1 MYEKFNTAAQSMQR
15 RVGVSTTRV
24 TGDRRQRCR
33 VPPGGGGELSAEDEQ
48 DLVSEGRTQAD
59 AWTREVRM
67 GNPLAGLKRP
77 VLLPE

>member
-1 MYEKFNTAAQSMQR
+1 M
-15 RVGVSTTRV
+15 

-33 VPPGGGGELSAEDEQ
+33 VLPGGGGELSAEDEQ

-59 AWTREVRM
+59 AWTWEVRV
-67 GNPLAGLKRP
+67 GNLLAGLKRP